1 MSDFCHWRANLNRD
15 SNRDFSTFE
24 NSIWSIKIWYKKIAI
39 RFDICFFSD
48 SIRKKLNRDISAA
61 CLPDANGMHG
71 SSNHFCFRR
80 DFMPKLHQWM
90 LVIDFAFIATLR
102 TISCAVRPKIYCDRD
117 FLLKINQSI
126 NQAFISGSKAHKTH
140 TKTKKKGTYTHAQLQ
155 TTNLC

>member
-1 MSDFCHWRANLNRD
+1 MSDFCQWFKSRFQHVWEFDL
-15 SNRDFSTFE
+15 
-24 NSIWSIKIWYKKIAI
+24 KYKDLIQKIAI
-39 RFDICFFSD
+39 GFDICFLSD
-48 SIRKKLNRDISAA
+48 SIRKKLNRDKSAA

-90 LVIDFAFIATLR
+90 IVIDFAFIATLR
-102 TISCAVRPKIYCDRD
+102 TRPISCAVRPKIYCDRD